1 MRKIFK
7 NDIGITL
14 IALVITIIV
23 LLILAGVTIAMLTGE
38 NGILTQASQAK
49 KETEIA
55 EAKERAQMDILAW
68 QSDRIINNQKS
79 DLNDKIIQEIL
90 TNLDNKEYI
99 GEIKE
104 HSFTTNKN
112 NYEILF
118 SELYS
123 EKIIIEPYGKGD
135 INYDGVIDN
144 KDLELLTNHTT
155 EIITLEGEQFER
167 GDINSDGEIKMNDQL
182 LLLKYIEQKG

>member
-23 LLILAGVTIAMLTGE
+23 LLILAGLTIAMLTGE